1 MSIVAWIVLGLIAG
15 FVVNKM
21 ANENREAVGMDI
33 ALGVVGA
40 LLGGWLFDQFGMR
53 SVTGLNWWG
62 LLMAV
67 AGAVVVLM
75 GYHTIVG
82 KGLRQT

>member
-1 MSIVAWIVLGLIAG
+1 
-15 FVVNKM
+15 
-21 ANENREAVGMDI
+21 
-33 ALGVVGA
+33 
-40 LLGGWLFDQFGMR
+40 MR